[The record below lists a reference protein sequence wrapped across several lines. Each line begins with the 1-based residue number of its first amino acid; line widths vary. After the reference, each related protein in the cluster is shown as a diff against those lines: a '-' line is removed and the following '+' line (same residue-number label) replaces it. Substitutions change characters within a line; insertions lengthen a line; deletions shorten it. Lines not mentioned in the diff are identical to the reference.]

1 MGKTMMSQTILFA
14 IILVFLSIIQC
25 QAGTGFQRRQAGGA
39 GGDDGDGNGGP
50 GGSGG
55 NGGPGGSGGNGGT
68 GGSGGQNC
76 CKKKKEGSN
85 EYTYK
90 KTGDTSKY
98 DCVDKCIYEK
108 DGKMFCFKKKSGG
121 SVECMDNA
129 GSNTGTDGSP
139 GDDAVADA
147 IADTV
152 NDAVDTVADAVGDAV
167 GDAVADAVAVA
178 GADGADTAAEAISN
192 IE

>member
-1 MGKTMMSQTILFA
+1 MGIKTMMSQTTLFA
-14 IILVFLSIIQC
+14 IALVFLSIIQC
-25 QAGTGFQRRQAGGA
+25 QAGTGFQRRQA
-39 GGDDGDGNGGP
+39 GNGGP

-55 NGGPGGSGGNGGT
+55 NGGPGGSGGNGGP

-129 GSNTGTDGSP
+129 GSNTDTDGSP

-147 IADTV
+147 V
-152 NDAVDTVADAVGDAV
+152 GDAVVDVSAVGDAV

-178 GADGADTAAEAISN
+178 GADGAADTAAEAISN
-192 IE
+192 IEV

>member
-1 MGKTMMSQTILFA
+1 MVETMMSQTTLFA
-14 IILVFLSIIQC
+14 TILVFLSIIQC

-55 NGGPGGSGGNGGT
+55 NGGPGGSGGNGGQ

-152 NDAVDTVADAVGDAV
+152 ADAVDTVADAV

-192 IE
+192 IEV

>member
-152 NDAVDTVADAVGDAV
+152 NDAVDAVADASAVGDAV

-178 GADGADTAAEAISN
+178 GADGADTA
-192 IE
+192 

>member
-1 MGKTMMSQTILFA
+1 MGIKTMMSQTTLFA
-14 IILVFLSIIQC
+14 TILVFLSIIQC

-39 GGDDGDGNGGP
+39 GGDDGD
-50 GGSGG
+50 G

-152 NDAVDTVADAVGDAV
+152 GDAVDTVADAVGDAV
-167 GDAVADAVAVA
+167 ADASAVGDAVAVA
-178 GADGADTAAEAISN
+178 VAGSDGSADTAAEAISN
-192 IE
+192 IEV

>member
-1 MGKTMMSQTILFA
+1 MVETMMSQTILFA

-50 GGSGG
+50 GGS
-55 NGGPGGSGGNGGT
+55 GGT

-152 NDAVDTVADAVGDAV
+152 GDAVDTVADAVGDAV

-178 GADGADTAAEAISN
+178 GSDGFADTAAEAISN

>member
-1 MGKTMMSQTILFA
+1 MVETMMSQTTLIA
-14 IILVFLSIIQC
+14 TILVFLSIIQC

-39 GGDDGDGNGGP
+39 GGDD
-50 GGSGG
+50 
-55 NGGPGGSGGNGGT
+55 SGGNGGT

-90 KTGDTSKY
+90 KTEDTSKY

-121 SVECMDNA
+121 SVEC
-129 GSNTGTDGSP
+129 T
-139 GDDAVADA
+139 
-147 IADTV
+147 
-152 NDAVDTVADAVGDAV
+152 
-167 GDAVADAVAVA
+167 
-178 GADGADTAAEAISN
+178 
-192 IE
+192 

>member
-129 GSNTGTDGSP
+129 GSNT
-139 GDDAVADA
+139 
-147 IADTV
+147 V
-152 NDAVDTVADAVGDAV
+152 NDAVDTVADAVGDAVADASAVGDAV

-192 IE
+192 IEV